1 MSVSHKKRGGNL
13 LRDKNGRFRKKGS
26 KKQLIRKN
34 SMPKKK
40 APKRQTPKKQT
51 PKKKQTLI
59 LNTPNETKT
68 TKSPPIAYGHVF
80 STSCG
85 HCNDMQPAWDELKQ
99 DIGSDIELCDI
110 ANDHSDQVRQFN
122 DRFHSTLNIDGFP
135 TVFKLAQQGKPVEYY
150 DSYYKKQQDEF
161 DQGITS
167 IKPAPFRSKE
177 SMKIW
182 VLGG

>member
-1 MSVSHKKRGGNL
+1 MSFSHKKRGGNL
-13 LRDKNGRFRKKGS
+13 LRDKKGRFRKKGS
-26 KKQLIRKN
+26 KKQLT
-34 SMPKKK
+34 PKKK
-40 APKRQTPKKQT
+40 SLKKIT

-68 TKSPPIAYGHVF
+68 TKSPPIVYGHLF

-85 HCNDMQPAWDELKQ
+85 HCNDMQPAWDGLKQ

-110 ANDHSDQVRQFN
+110 GNDHSDQVRQFN
-122 DRFHSTLNIDGFP
+122 DRFHSTLNFDGFP

-150 DSYYKKQQDEF
+150 DNYYKKQKDEF

-167 IKPAPFRSKE
+167 IDPAPFRSKE

>member
-59 LNTPNETKT
+59 LNTPNETQ
-68 TKSPPIAYGHVF
+68 
-80 STSCG
+80 
-85 HCNDMQPAWDELKQ
+85 ND
-99 DIGSDIELCDI
+99 
-110 ANDHSDQVRQFN
+110 
-122 DRFHSTLNIDGFP
+122 
-135 TVFKLAQQGKPVEYY
+135 
-150 DSYYKKQQDEF
+150 
-161 DQGITS
+161 
-167 IKPAPFRSKE
+167 
-177 SMKIW
+177 
-182 VLGG
+182 